1 MTKEIVKTLDWR
13 EKSVTVMMEDPM
25 RLVAR
30 INSKEYTYINPTMVK
45 RKLVRHLQMYLQSRK
60 LKNVFSSFERAKE
73 WALYK
78 GTVKKEIQK
87 RYFFFVDIKRFIEDD
102 IVELPEFKMTRYFT
116 PVQHLINGKRYKY
129 VYFTPYIRSYL
140 IREPIMNYM
149 KSPVFQKMWFYDENI
164 AIDILRE
171 LEYHFERLGTSD
183 DIQKYD
189 DFLTQWSRE
198 LWNTTERVYDGEGIK
213 R

>member
-1 MTKEIVKTLDWR
+1 MNELATTLDWR

-45 RKLVRHLQMYLQSRK
+45 RKISRHLQMYVQSRK
-60 LKNVFSSFERAKE
+60 LKNIFSSFEHSNSISKRDTYKRA
-73 WALYK
+73 
-78 GTVKKEIQK
+78 
-87 RYFFFVDIKRFIEDD
+87 FFDDIKRFIEEDT
-102 IVELPEFKMTRYFT
+102 VKLSEFKMTRYFT
-116 PVQHLINGKRYKY
+116 TAQHLINGKRYKY

-149 KSPVFQKMWFYDENI
+149 KSPIFQKMWFYDNNLT
-164 AIDILRE
+164 IDILRE
-171 LEYHFERLGTSD
+171 LEYQFERLGTSD
-183 DIQKYD
+183 DIQEYD
-189 DFLTQWSRE
+189 AFLTRWSRE
-198 LWNTTERVYDGEGIK
+198 LWDTAERVYDDEGIK